1 MSQLLKVAA
10 ALRGMSDAQL
20 EALITMRMVNTST
33 MKDFF
38 DLAEALSK
46 PNNLASTIAALP
58 KPQVLA
64 LRDLVSGEKPN
75 AAAAEELHRLAL
87 VGPAP
92 TYELFESTAEVLAG
106 FDKKNLETKLIA
118 VTETA
123 LDQARVDRD
132 CGVEAFETSQ
142 AITELIFD
150 LEQRYVREVGRKT
163 VGLPDLK
170 RLANHLRKTTDY
182 AREIYELASLANLI
196 VLNNGR
202 WQLNRTSESWLS
214 WSQLERSV
222 FLSKTWRAILGDS
235 SAKEISKVAR
245 ANNAVRLLPAIF
257 GESYPLADS
266 SMTSKITKL
275 TAIAALIGLSSG
287 GAMSSWLSLVLAE
300 DFTSAGKLISA
311 NLPVDQDRIIVQA
324 DLSIIAPGPLPT
336 EKEIMLR
343 RFADT
348 EQIGLASTYRLSAL
362 SLSHGLETG
371 LEVSQIR
378 KFLNSL
384 SDKSLPQPVEY
395 LINEAEQRF
404 GRLVI
409 KEDEAGALIT
419 STDAILLAEIIN
431 EQKLKPFDIRSVED
445 GALHTRFEPEV
456 VYFALRELGFVAI
469 RQDSRGLVISPRV
482 LAEQSEATEIETST
496 LSDVKRL
503 REHEA
508 RVGHSPDDDDLQRQ
522 IQLAIKNKAKARFTV
537 TSTNGDLEFLLEPI
551 GIANGRLRAK
561 DRKADIERTLP
572 LASIIKVVLE

>member
-1 MSQLLKVAA
+1 
-10 ALRGMSDAQL
+10 
-20 EALITMRMVNTST
+20 
-33 MKDFF
+33 
-38 DLAEALSK
+38 
-46 PNNLASTIAALP
+46 
-58 KPQVLA
+58 
-64 LRDLVSGEKPN
+64 
-75 AAAAEELHRLAL
+75 
-87 VGPAP
+87 
-92 TYELFESTAEVLAG
+92 YELFESTAEVLAG

-118 VTETA
+118 VTETD
-123 LDQARVDRD
+123 LDQSRVDRD
-132 CGVEAFETSQ
+132 CGVEAFETIQ

-202 WQLNRTSESWLS
+202 WQLNRTSDNWLN
-214 WSQLERSV
+214 WGQLERTV
-222 FLSKTWRAILGDS
+222 FLSKTWRAILGDT
-235 SAKEISKVAR
+235 SAKEISKVAK
-245 ANNAVRLLPAIF
+245 ANNAVRLLPAIL

-275 TAIAALIGLSSG
+275 TAIAGLIGLSSG
-287 GAMSSWLSLVLAE
+287 GAMSGWLSLVLAE
-300 DFTSAGKLISA
+300 DFTSAAKLIAA

-378 KFLNSL
+378 EFLNSL

-404 GRLVI
+404 GRLLV
-409 KEDEAGALIT
+409 KEAEAGALIT

-469 RQDSRGLVISPRV
+469 RQDANGQVISPRV
-482 LAEQSEATEIETST
+482 LAEQSEAAEFETST
-496 LSDVKRL
+496 LGDVKRL

-537 TSTNGDLEFLLEPI
+537 TSANGDLEFLLEPI